1 MDPDFSILLNLAMQ
15 LICIWCFMLFSI
27 AVRANC
33 PKARL
38 PSSFQGNDCAILVLS
53 KRNRFPDLS
62 PWLYR
67 FWCHAGFQ
75 DPEYGWVM
83 WRQIPHSSGGPC
95 YGQWIVCQCKFTVAP
110 LATSGAW
117 FLILSLQNFLIIDE
131 SFTLSIYLP
140 VTLLM
145 LDSMSRRSSRGWS
158 TAWQTPRSWSSPS
171 SLARSSSP
179 EPRCGRRYT
188 EPLRTYTRCS
198 CSSGNGSSTGK
209 PLNPPLIYCCWLAF
223 RPVFFFRLYH
233 YLTRIPAVPN
243 R

>member
-117 FLILSLQNFLIIDE
+117 FLILSLQNFLLRQ
-131 SFTLSIYLP
+131 F
-140 VTLLM
+140 LM
-145 LDSMSRRSSRGWS
+145 LDITRTLIWLEH
-158 TAWQTPRSWSSPS
+158 TANRNF
-171 SLARSSSP
+171 A
-179 EPRCGRRYT
+179 E
-188 EPLRTYTRCS
+188 
-198 CSSGNGSSTGK
+198 
-209 PLNPPLIYCCWLAF
+209 
-223 RPVFFFRLYH
+223 YH
-233 YLTRIPAVPN
+233 YNFAFVCQGTPHRLE
-243 R
+243 